1 MTLCTT
7 HIQAWSAQ
15 QLQQDLGFASDQA
28 RQLSEWSHG
37 VDASPVAERPP
48 PKTLSIQMTLTPIPL
63 VMHPSMGR
71 DIAVAGGKAG
81 EPRHV
86 LPTAVKL
93 HKFSFQTVSES
104 CFNPEQYKSNLPGFS
119 SLACSMHGQPHQPLN
134 MSDTHMVNCCIF

>member
-1 MTLCTT
+1 MQNIAHQLTFLRRDFMMPIRSGRSVWYESAQYGVVLRQGLPNFRHVLMTLCTT

-81 EPRHV
+81 EFLHV
-86 LPTAVKL
+86 LPLAVKL
-93 HKFSFQTVSES
+93 HK
-104 CFNPEQYKSNLPGFS
+104 P
-119 SLACSMHGQPHQPLN
+119 
-134 MSDTHMVNCCIF
+134 